1 MLSHWSRLI
10 DLPLAILISGF
21 SLVMPERSAEW
32 LTHIVWPVSL
42 LAALLWVV
50 YRTTAKVA
58 GEIAGGIAL
67 VMVVFCPLAIYQF
80 AVGRIDHHNA
90 MIAAIISAVLLI
102 WSNPTKVTV
111 WRTAG
116 VLVGLSVAIGYEALA
131 PAVAIGTFLT
141 IWGMLDHRAAK
152 PLSAFA
158 VALALTFA
166 AAFVVTTAPSR
177 WLDIHCDAI
186 SLNMV
191 ALIVFGTS
199 GVAIASGPGRDWP
212 LMRRLATIAAAS
224 GIGLAIFAVLEPK
237 CLAGP
242 EGQLPAL
249 LSKVWMDKVA
259 EAQSIPVEIWKGD
272 LSWLGALAF
281 LVIALAALAR
291 QTWENRTP
299 ANIFLLAMAV
309 TLFGL
314 ACWQNKF
321 TPYASYISI
330 VALAVAVSRLGCT
343 KSISAGT
350 VRAVMIILTSQA
362 FLFMAAD
369 ALDSVAGQEKPLTD
383 AMRAKAAECSKA
395 AAIDDLES
403 LPPGLIAA
411 FIDTGAYIAGLTH
424 HRVLAAPY
432 HRIANAIIANH
443 QIFDARDPVEAG
455 AILKREHVDYVALC
469 DGIDGPYASDEKS
482 KGTLR
487 ARLLE
492 GRAPKFLVPVPLPNP
507 HSIYHVWKVD
517 RAALNPLPSTAAAS
531 TP

>member
-1 MLSHWSRLI
+1 
-10 DLPLAILISGF
+10 
-21 SLVMPERSAEW
+21 
-32 LTHIVWPVSL
+32 
-42 LAALLWVV
+42 
-50 YRTTAKVA
+50 
-58 GEIAGGIAL
+58 
-67 VMVVFCPLAIYQF
+67 
-80 AVGRIDHHNA
+80 
-90 MIAAIISAVLLI
+90 
-102 WSNPTKVTV
+102 
-111 WRTAG
+111 
-116 VLVGLSVAIGYEALA
+116 
-131 PAVAIGTFLT
+131 
-141 IWGMLDHRAAK
+141 
-152 PLSAFA
+152 
-158 VALALTFA
+158 
-166 AAFVVTTAPSR
+166 
-177 WLDIHCDAI
+177 
-186 SLNMV
+186 
-191 ALIVFGTS
+191 
-199 GVAIASGPGRDWP
+199 
-212 LMRRLATIAAAS
+212 
-224 GIGLAIFAVLEPK
+224 
-237 CLAGP
+237 
-242 EGQLPAL
+242 
-249 LSKVWMDKVA
+249 
-259 EAQSIPVEIWKGD
+259 
-272 LSWLGALAF
+272 
-281 LVIALAALAR
+281 
-291 QTWENRTP
+291 
-299 ANIFLLAMAV
+299 MAV

-443 QIFDARDPVEAG
+443 QIFDARDPAEAG

-469 DGIDGPYASDEKS
+469 DGIDSPYASDEKS

-517 RAALNPLPSTAAAS
+517 RVALNPPPSTAAAS